1 MLKKFQHPKT
11 MKEMEFTIEIAASK
25 EKVWR
30 TLWDDVTFRDW
41 SSNID
46 EGTYMTGVMEE
57 GNEIQFL
64 SSINGYGVTSLIE
77 KLDPNEFIL
86 IRHAADTKESGQ
98 QVREKEW
105 TGGKE
110 SYTLA
115 DKAGVTTLTV
125 RIDVPLEM
133 EEMFNI
139 RIPKALERIKELSEK

>member
-139 RIPKALERIKELSEK
+139 RIPKALERIKVLAE